1 MHQVQNGRVTEVRR
15 IWDVPAGVKTVHL
28 CACTPEHAEEI
39 GEQLEA
45 AGIVWWV
52 KAPSSGFLTFLE
64 RDANLFVDRERLAG
78 ARGTAGAPRGPGE
91 GCPEAAPPVRHN
103 RRRRGRGGAR
113 RGARAPR

>member
-1 MHQVQNGRVTEVRR
+1 MRR

-39 GEQLEA
+39 GAVLEE

-64 RDANLFVDRERLAG
+64 RDANVFVDRERLDE
-78 ARGTAGAPRGPGE
+78 ARGDRPCHPR
-91 GCPEAAPPVRHN
+91 
-103 RRRRGRGGAR
+103 
-113 RGARAPR
+113 ARAGVNRWRNGGS